1 MHKVALFEQHYNL
14 GGMATWFKRRGGH
27 VFDVSLHGFP
37 YGMVK
42 TCRRYWGAVYVTLT
56 YWTRLYGLICME
68 VFGQLHWA
76 LQEAEPYFETQ
87 LCEMADSLGLE
98 RR

>member
-1 MHKVALFEQHYNL
+1 M
-14 GGMATWFKRRGGH
+14 
-27 VFDVSLHGFP
+27 
-37 YGMVK
+37 
-42 TCRRYWGAVYVTLT
+42 TLT

-76 LQEAEPYFETQ
+76 LQEVEAYFETQ